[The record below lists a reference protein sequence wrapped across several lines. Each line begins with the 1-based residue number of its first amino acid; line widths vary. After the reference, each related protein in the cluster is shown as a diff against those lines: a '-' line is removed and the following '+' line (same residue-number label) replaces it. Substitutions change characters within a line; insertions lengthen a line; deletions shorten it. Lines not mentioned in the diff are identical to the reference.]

1 MGSSAYDSVIAELE
15 QLAPQSGVLDAH
27 CHLGHDEDGSSL
39 DPGALLAAL
48 AEVSGSA
55 RAVVFPLQDPDRRPA
70 YHVPNGR
77 VLDWGRQSAGRLTA
91 YCRLDPDD
99 DPVAEAERCLARGAR
114 GIKLHPRGGD
124 WESVHPA
131 VPAIFAVARDAGVP
145 ILLHAGRNLR
155 SMGALVEVAL
165 QFPEVVLVLAHAGI
179 ADQAV
184 LTTGLACH
192 PRVLFDTSCFAPCDV
207 VELFARVPAERIVFG
222 SDAPYGQP
230 VEGLFLAMRAA
241 AYAGL
246 DADDRALVAGGTMT
260 AVLDGNEPP
269 AAIPPRLARV
279 RPVAGSLVRVATYLM
294 MGFSAALSAPPLP
307 SRASSWIELA
317 RGVCRDP
324 DPGGAGPALAR
335 IDNLLNAAEQLI
347 TAHDGHLRR
356 ALRLIHAA
364 VTIAA
369 TEPLPA

>member
-1 MGSSAYDSVIAELE
+1 MLE
-15 QLAPQSGVLDAH
+15 
-27 CHLGHDEDGSSL
+27 
-39 DPGALLAAL
+39 
-48 AEVSGSA
+48 
-55 RAVVFPLQDPDRRPA
+55 
-70 YHVPNGR
+70 
-77 VLDWGRQSAGRLTA
+77 WGRESGGRLTA

-99 DPVAEAERCLARGAR
+99 DPVAEAERCLARVAR
-114 GIKLHPRGGD
+114 GIKLHQRGRD

-131 VPAIFAVARDAGVP
+131 VPAIFEVARAADVP

-155 SMGALVEVAL
+155 SMAALVEVAL
-165 QFPEVVLVLAHAGI
+165 QFPEVALVLAHAGI

-184 LTTGLACH
+184 LTTGLARH
-192 PRVLFDTSCFAPCDV
+192 PQVLYDTSCFAPHDV
-207 VELFARVPAERIVFG
+207 VELFAQVPAERIVFG
-222 SDAPYGQP
+222 SDAPYGLP

-246 DADDRALVAGGTMT
+246 GPSERALVAGGTMT
-260 AVLDGNEPP
+260 AVLDGHEPP
-269 AAIPPRLARV
+269 PATPLRLARV

-294 MGFSAALSAPPLP
+294 MGFSAVLSAPPPLA
-307 SRASSWIELA
+307 SRALSWIALA

-335 IDNLLNAAEQLI
+335 IDNLLSTAGQLI
-347 TAHDGHLRR
+347 TTHDAHPRR